1 MGQEYVL
8 FYSEASIACILI
20 FLMLLFS
27 ERLYSTRTEKQLWF
41 ERTEIAYIAYF
52 ISDMFWAAQL
62 GGALP
67 KSRFLVGFF
76 NLTNFILLSLI
87 AYCWFMYMAA
97 SENLLLDKRWRR
109 PRLLLLPAVISV
121 IVMIAAYITNPLF
134 WINENSELSDL
145 YFPMMVAVPL
155 LYVVASFII
164 SMFNAARSESREE
177 KRLFILIGFYPLSIV
192 VFGLVQTFILNAP
205 LFCFG
210 CTIMMLFFYI
220 QSMQMQI
227 SVDFLTKL
235 NNRGQIMRYMDRIK
249 YSENES
255 CYVVMIDI
263 NRFKQI
269 NDSYGHMEGDRA
281 LTIVADSL
289 RQTAEQ
295 IKAPTFLGRYG
306 GDEFIMIVQTG
317 PENEKIGE
325 IISLFGNILE
335 EKARKLALPYQLEA
349 SAGFDFLKDS
359 NDSVEKCLKRA
370 DEKLYL
376 DKAKI
381 ST

>member
-1 MGQEYVL
+1 
-8 FYSEASIACILI
+8 
-20 FLMLLFS
+20 
-27 ERLYSTRTEKQLWF
+27 
-41 ERTEIAYIAYF
+41 
-52 ISDMFWAAQL
+52 
-62 GGALP
+62 
-67 KSRFLVGFF
+67 
-76 NLTNFILLSLI
+76 
-87 AYCWFMYMAA
+87 
-97 SENLLLDKRWRR
+97 
-109 PRLLLLPAVISV
+109 
-121 IVMIAAYITNPLF
+121 
-134 WINENSELSDL
+134 
-145 YFPMMVAVPL
+145 
-155 LYVVASFII
+155 
-164 SMFNAARSESREE
+164 
-177 KRLFILIGFYPLSIV
+177 
-192 VFGLVQTFILNAP
+192 
-205 LFCFG
+205 
-210 CTIMMLFFYI
+210 MLFFYI

-227 SVDFLTKL
+227 SVDSLTKL

-306 GDEFIMIVQTG
+306 GDEFIMIVQPG